1 MQQGTRPLKNQRNL
15 RDVKSLLRVA
25 SFTND
30 SLVVV
35 SKQCP
40 LQPDIQLIVIP
51 QPYVKGLL
59 TMLHLQ
65 LKHPTTNQLRLVYNR
80 QFYSINSEKFIKE
93 ISDNCHECLSL
104 RFLPK
109 PMFPNSTS
117 APYNHVGSNY
127 SSDIIRRTNQKIL
140 VLTEEVTKFTA
151 TKMTESVQSPVLG
164 GGPGPKI
171 YISFILIY
179 VIALSFFFP
188 KWGHTLLNYRY
199 F

>member
-25 SFTND
+25 LVTND
-30 SLVVV
+30 GLVVV

-104 RFLPK
+104 RLLPK
-109 PMFPNSTS
+109 PMIPNSTS